1 MSKLVW
7 DAVGER
13 TYETGVDHGVL
24 YLPDDQG
31 AYVDGVAWN
40 GLTTVTEKPSGAAPN
55 AQFADNI
62 KYLNLIS
69 AEEFAAD
76 IEAFTYPVEFSQFD
90 GLALPSPG
98 IAIGQQSRKTFGLC
112 YRTLV
117 GDDVNGEDAGHKLH
131 LVYGCS
137 AAPSQK
143 AYQTVNNSPA
153 AIKFVW
159 AMTSTPVAV
168 PNMKPTSVI
177 TVDSTK
183 VDPTVLADLERIL
196 YGDTGINPALP
207 LPATIITMFSG
218 TVVTV
223 SPTVPTYN
231 STTHVITIPTET
243 GVTYFV
249 DGSPVAP
256 GPLTIT
262 ADTVVTART
271 NDGFVFAAGVD
282 NDWFFDFV

>member
-231 STTHVITIPTET
+231 GTTHVITIPTET
-243 GVTYFV
+243 GVTYYV
-249 DGSPVAP
+249 DGSPVAS

-262 ADTVVTART
+262 ADTVVTARA

-282 NDWFFDFV
+282 DDWFYAHG

>member
-1 MSKLVW
+1 MTKLVW

-13 TYETGVDHGVL
+13 SYETGVDRGVL
-24 YLPDDQG
+24 YLPDAGG

-55 AQFADNI
+55 AQYADNM
-62 KYLNLIS
+62 KYLNLMS

-76 IEAFTYPVEFSQFD
+76 IEAFTYPVEFAQFD
-90 GLALPSPG
+90 GLALPTPG
-98 IAIGQQSRKTFGLC
+98 VAVGQQSRRSFGLS
-112 YRTLV
+112 YRTLL
-117 GDDVNGEDAGHKLH
+117 GDDVNGDDAGFKLH
-131 LVYGCS
+131 LIYGCS

-159 AMTSTPVAV
+159 ALTTTPVAV
-168 PNMKPTSVI
+168 PNLKPTSVI

-183 VDPTVLADLERIL
+183 VDATKMADLLRIL
-196 YGDTGINPALP
+196 HGDVGVNPALP
-207 LPATIITMFSG
+207 LPGTIISMFSG
-218 TVVTV
+218 AVTTV

-231 STTHVITIPTET
+231 AVTHTITIPAEA

-249 DGSPVAP
+249 NDVPVAA
-256 GPLTIT
+256 GPLVIT
-262 ADTVVTART
+262 GDTMVVARVD
-271 NDGFVFAAGVD
+271 DGFVFNEGVD
-282 NDWFFDFV
+282 DDWFFAF